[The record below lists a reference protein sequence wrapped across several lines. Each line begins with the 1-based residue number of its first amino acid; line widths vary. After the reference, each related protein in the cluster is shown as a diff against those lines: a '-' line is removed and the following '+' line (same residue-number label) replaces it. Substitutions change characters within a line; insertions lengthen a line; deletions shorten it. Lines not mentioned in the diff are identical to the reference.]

1 VNMAEAL
8 GWFNYSYRKNEIRQ
22 ALENMLKRDQMPGKV
37 KLEVEQTINRLK

>member
-1 VNMAEAL
+1 MAEAM
-8 GWFNYSYRKNEIRQ
+8 GWFNYYYRKNEIRQ